1 MGTIDKLKAAYEIE
15 KENNTSKKFIL
26 LAVLTPLLMMAF
38 MILMNTIDPTYL
50 KSEFAP
56 NNLSKYFGVPILSY
70 IGIFQP
76 IFLLTMCYW
85 VFSKSN
91 DMEYSKDSKFYSIIP
106 KILVILK
113 YGIIN
118 IVVLIAY
125 LAIYLPIQQNLYGV
139 SLEVNFLNLILTLII
154 GLFTPLFSL
163 PLLLVISVFSK
174 WMSKY
179 RHYVIGMFILW
190 AANFTFAYLPINFP
204 EIPLWH
210 LTYFVNI
217 QMVPMLLFQDGEFIP
232 YLKILAILATNI
244 AVTALVI
251 YYLKRGNRTDIA
263 LEG

>member
-56 NNLSKYFGVPILSY
+56 NNLSKYFGIPILSY

-76 IFLLTMCYW
+76 IFLLTMSYW
-85 VFSKSN
+85 VLKDKTSSN
-91 DMEYSKDSKFYSIIP
+91 ATAYSEDSKFYSIIP
-106 KILVILK
+106 KILVIIK
-113 YGIIN
+113 YSIIN
-118 IVVLIAY
+118 ISVLIAY
-125 LAIYLPIQQNLYGV
+125 LALYLPIQQNLYGV
-139 SLEVNFLNLILTLII
+139 SLEVNFLNLILTLTI

-174 WMSKY
+174 WMNKY

-190 AANFTFAYLPINFP
+190 AANSIFAFVPFGYFSYYFNLQLV
-204 EIPLWH
+204 PL
-210 LTYFVNI
+210 
-217 QMVPMLLFQDGEFIP
+217 LLFTDGEFVPQLTIF
-232 YLKILAILATNI
+232 AIIATNL

-251 YYLKRGNRTDIA
+251 YYLKRGNRTNIA